1 MRWGLVGAGLGAL
14 TIIMGL
20 GIFLAANTYGG
31 SPLGVWLVALLP
43 LGAVGSGAILL
54 AGLEPY
60 THP

>member
-20 GIFLAANTYGG
+20 GIFLAAN
-31 SPLGVWLVALLP
+31 SFGVWLVALLP

-54 AGLEPY
+54 AGREP
-60 THP
+60 

>member
-14 TIIMGL
+14 TIITGL
-20 GIFLAANTYGG
+20 GNFLAANYYAG

-54 AGLEPY
+54 AGREP
-60 THP
+60 